1 MRAKTDVCEEPSGAL
16 CAPHG
21 HGHVVADCAYK
32 IIARAHPPSTIIRGA
47 HRGAIVDISL
57 AAIANAARVSRD
69 RETGLYR
76 HWHKDDL

>member
-1 MRAKTDVCEEPSGAL
+1 
-16 CAPHG
+16 
-21 HGHVVADCAYK
+21 VVADCAYK

-47 HRGAIVDISL
+47 HPPSTIIRGAHRGAIVDLSL
-57 AAIANAARVSRD
+57 AAIANAARISRD